1 MGKSPVY
8 IELQN
13 EVHEPTI
20 FNERSFTMFHFKMP
34 GSKKASHSKKEFR
47 SPSVPTKFTLIEL
60 LVVIAIIAILAGM
73 LLPALNSARERAKL
87 ISCVSNKKQLMT
99 GLTLY
104 LNDNDFYFDITAR
117 TTQLVEAIGN
127 VGSASTIRENY
138 NYSTALIGL
147 GYLQPSDIFFCPA
160 MKVSSMNHADSA
172 NRRLGDNYQFR
183 TVVVGFRF
191 INSNTTPSSYIRTA
205 WQSACFKNVKN
216 PSKFFT
222 FSDTTKKDSAWKSG
236 QENAYNQYSVIHAAT
251 ANDDSYH
258 NTYESHKK
266 LLTSA
271 YLDGRALAEPG
282 TDLAQNVLQSFR
294 DAGQSKTRMGYTDF
308 YGIYHAVTLP

>member
-1 MGKSPVY
+1 
-8 IELQN
+8 
-13 EVHEPTI
+13 
-20 FNERSFTMFHFKMP
+20 MFHFKMSW
-34 GSKKASHSKKEFR
+34 SKKANHSAAVFR
-47 SPSVPTKFTLIEL
+47 SPIVPAKFTLIEL

-104 LNDNDFYFDITAR
+104 LNDNDYYFDITAR

-127 VGSASTIRENY
+127 TGSASTIRENY

-191 INSNTTPSSYIRTA
+191 INTETTPGAYIRTA
-205 WQSACFKNVKN
+205 WESACFKSVKN
-216 PSKFFT
+216 PSKFFI

-236 QENAYNQYSVIHAAT
+236 QENAYNQYSVTHAAT
-251 ANDDSYH
+251 SKSDNGYRNA
-258 NTYESHKK
+258 YESHKK

-282 TDLAQNVLQSFR
+282 SDLARNVLQSYL
-294 DAGQSKTRMGYTDF
+294 DAGTSKSKMGYTDF

>member
-1 MGKSPVY
+1 
-8 IELQN
+8 
-13 EVHEPTI
+13 
-20 FNERSFTMFHFKMP
+20 MFHFKMS
-34 GSKKASHSKKEFR
+34 GNKKANHSKRAFL
-47 SPSVPTKFTLIEL
+47 SPSEHCKFTLIEL

-87 ISCVSNKKQLMT
+87 ISCVSNKKQLVT
-99 GLTLY
+99 GLSLY
-104 LNDNDFYFDITAR
+104 LNDNDYYFDITAR

-127 VGSASTIRENY
+127 TGSASTIRENY

-191 INSNTTPSSYIRTA
+191 INTETTPGPYIRTA
-205 WQSACFKNVKN
+205 WESACFKSVKN

-236 QENAYNQYSVIHAAT
+236 QENAYNQYSVTHAAT
-251 ANDDSYH
+251 SKSDNGYRNA
-258 NTYESHKK
+258 YESHKK

-282 TDLAQNVLQSFR
+282 SDLARNVLQSYL
-294 DAGQSKTRMGYTDF
+294 DAGTSKSKMGYTDF